1 MAKAFFD
8 AKNRQAVVDLYEFAT
23 EEEKR
28 KFKKFQ
34 QNVSVTLRVMSSTE
48 LIDVEA
54 LEKHNIKTNQMSIGL
69 FPWKEPYDL

>member
-54 LEKHNIKTNQMSIGL
+54 LEKHNINIFAPTIMANIVFSG
-69 FPWKEPYDL
+69 